1 MKVTG
6 FVSAMALALALVAP
20 PLAEAGHRHGPGCGH
35 RSYRP
40 APRYSDR
47 HHHGLGCHHSAP
59 YRPSARGYY
68 GGGYHGPGGYY
79 GGGYYGGGY
88 YGGSYYGGGY
98 YGYRPVPPPP
108 PPPVYG
114 RPSIGIYLRF

>member
-47 HHHGLGCHHSAP
+47 HHHGPGCRHSAP

-68 GGGYHGPGGYY
+68 GGGYY
-79 GGGYYGGGY
+79 GGG
-88 YGGSYYGGGY
+88 YYGGGY

-108 PPPVYG
+108 PVYH